1 MPKRGLRIWIGGY
14 PPPPGW
20 DSGMV
25 LGDGLVAMW
34 ERASVI
40 DRVSVPEHAQ
50 GVTEALAGLISLR
63 GMGDIAVEVRT

>member
-1 MPKRGLRIWIGGY
+1 
-14 PPPPGW
+14 
-20 DSGMV
+20 MV